1 MDFETPSAGDLLGAF
16 KDVANTGIELA
27 NSYYNMRN
35 SADTMA
41 FNRQM
46 QSLQLNTA
54 ANIAQTQA
62 LTSETQAK
70 VALAKAQQP
79 LWDMSGISG
88 LLNSKTRTGSENLMV
103 MLAIVGTGIALFS
116 LMKKG

>member
-1 MDFETPSAGDLLGAF
+1 MDFEMPSATDLLVAF
-16 KDVANTGIELA
+16 KDVANSGIELA
-27 NSYYNMRN
+27 NKYYDTRN
-35 SADTMA
+35 AVDTLA

-54 ANIAQTQA
+54 SNIAQTQA
-62 LTSETQAK
+62 LTAETQAK

-79 LWDMSGISG
+79 LWDMTGISG